1 MATAMLA
8 TPLPPGGGIIAR
20 PSPLPRVRRR
30 FRVRPALAFGAET
43 MRMSQG
49 TGAPAPGSDVATCRR
64 ALEDTVARQTD
75 PTPIHPTQREPGP
88 PSPTPSP
95 GPGGPEPG
103 PAPGPVPGP
112 PPGPPPDPIPTPPPE
127 PPPNPTPGPTPEPS
141 PDPVPRPPGPDPVP
155 DPSPAPGPLT

>member
-1 MATAMLA
+1 MTSAMLA

-20 PSPLPRVRRR
+20 LPRRSRVRRR
-30 FRVRPALAFGAET
+30 VHAYIPGDRGTRPGN
-43 MRMSQG
+43 
-49 TGAPAPGSDVATCRR
+49 DVATSRR
-64 ALEDTVARQTD
+64 VLEDTVARQTD
-75 PTPIHPTQREPGP
+75 PTLIHPTQRDPGP

-127 PPPNPTPGPTPEPS
+127 PPPNPTPGPAPGPT
-141 PDPVPRPPGPDPVP
+141 PDPVPKPPGPDPVP
-155 DPSPAPGPLT
+155 DPSPAPGPIR